1 MRRLIIA
8 KFLVLLSALPCLA
21 DRDGFDSLVADR
33 AAVERVYGAHR
44 LGAQPSSE
52 QALPAAQVAAL
63 VRLDLK
69 KKAILQRVYHFEL
82 GQAETDAEVQR
93 INSTTRAP
101 DVLAEIKHAL
111 GDDPKRFADTVAQP
125 IVIERELRTRF
136 ANDPKLHAAPRA
148 SAEKIRRE
156 VLALGSAP
164 ERIALLKERKDSS
177 EIVWQLASRQTT
189 LVRETASSAN
199 YSIETTTEIAQISNT
214 ADKPTGAKRYFADV
228 DPELQKVIGSHLQ
241 KAGDVTPVIETPDA
255 FLLYVAKERTEG
267 ALGVVSFS
275 IPKRDYDAW
284 INQQKD

>member
-44 LGAQPSSE
+44 LGSQPSSE
-52 QALPAAQVAAL
+52 QALPAAQNAAL

-136 ANDPKLHAAPRA
+136 ANDAKLHAASRA

-156 VLALGSAP
+156 VLAPGSAP
-164 ERIALLKERKDSS
+164 ERIALLKKRKDSS

-189 LVRETASSAN
+189 LVRETASSAS

-241 KAGDVTPVIETPDA
+241 KAGDVTPVIEMPDA
-255 FLLYVAKERTEG
+255 FLLYVANERTDG
-267 ALGVVSFS
+267 VLGVVSLA
-275 IPKRDYDAW
+275 IRKRDYDEW